1 MESLLLSFGAV
12 KLEWHSILL
21 SLLVAFLCS
30 SLIAVVYEKTFQ
42 GLSWS
47 RGLLQTMVLGALV
60 ACLVMIAIGDN
71 VARGIGIVG
80 SLALIRFRTNLR
92 DPRDLVF
99 LFGAMGTG
107 IASGV
112 QSYATAIL
120 GAAFFCVVAYGLHL
134 TRFGER
140 RSHDGLLRFQAPAGA
155 ASAAKIAEALSSL
168 PLTFALVT
176 MRPIAQGERVDCTYQ
191 IQLKQDGVE
200 QQLLAKLEQVSG
212 VSGVAYINQQTT
224 VEL

>member
-1 MESLLLSFGAV
+1 MESLLFSFGSV
-12 KLEWHSILL
+12 KLEWFQVLL

-47 RGLLQTMVLGALV
+47 RGLLQTMVLGSIV
-60 ACLVMIAIGDN
+60 ACVIMIAIGDN

-112 QSYATAIL
+112 QSFVTALI
-120 GAAFFCVVAYGLHL
+120 GTVVFCAIAFGLHF
-134 TRFGER
+134 THFGQR
-140 RSHDGLLRFQAPAGA
+140 RTPDGLVRFQVPAGPEM
-155 ASAAKIAEALSSL
+155 SAKVAQVMSSL
-168 PLTFALVT
+168 PVHFALVT
-176 MRPIAQGERVDCTYQ
+176 MRTVSQGELVDYAYQ
-191 IQLKQDGVE
+191 VRLGAEGVE
-200 QQLLAKLEQVSG
+200 EELLHKLEQVAG
-212 VSGVAYINQQTT
+212 IRGLTYVNQQTT